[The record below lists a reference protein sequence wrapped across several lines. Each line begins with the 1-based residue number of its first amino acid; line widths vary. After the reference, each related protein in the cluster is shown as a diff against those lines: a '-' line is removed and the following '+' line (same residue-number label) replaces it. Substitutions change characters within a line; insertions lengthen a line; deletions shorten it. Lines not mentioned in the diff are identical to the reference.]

1 MKKLLSNQEKG
12 DSIETS
18 PGNLT
23 LEQFIQTLMLNGG
36 SEQTR
41 AKTREILS
49 RLFPNQV
56 QLDFTVAICTYNGE
70 RRLPDVLESLCWQL
84 NTQAISW
91 EVIVVDN
98 NSSDGTAQVVEDF
111 QAKWPAHST
120 LRYAFE
126 GRQGAG
132 FARHKA
138 VQIARSPLIGFL
150 DDDNLPTLTWVMA
163 AYRFGAERESVG
175 VYGSRIY
182 GDFEIT
188 PPENFERIS
197 GFLAITDRG
206 HEPRRYDPQ
215 KKVLPPG
222 AGMVVRRQAWLDYVP
237 TEQVLAGRIENREAG
252 EDLEAVLYIQ
262 RAGWEVWYNPH
273 MRLYHRIP
281 GTRLQRDY
289 LIRLCRGIGLS
300 RYHTRMLSCPT
311 WQRPAWFLAYLSN
324 DLRKLLR
331 HLIKYRGLIKTDV
344 VVACEMTL
352 YVYSLLSP
360 FYIWQRSFRRYWQQR
375 S

>member
-1 MKKLLSNQEKG
+1 
-12 DSIETS
+12 
-18 PGNLT
+18 
-23 LEQFIQTLMLNGG
+23 MLKAE
-36 SEQTR
+36 SAQAR
-41 AKTREILS
+41 SKTREILS
-49 RLFPNQV
+49 RLFPKQV

-70 RRLPDVLESLCWQL
+70 QRLPDVLENLCWQL
-84 NTQAISW
+84 NTHTIQW

-98 NSSDGTAQVVEDF
+98 NSSDGTAQVVKDF
-111 QAKWPAHST
+111 QARWPDHST

-138 VQIARSPLIGFL
+138 VQIARSPLVGFL
-150 DDDNLPTLTWVMA
+150 DDDNLPTMTWVVA
-163 AYRFGAERESVG
+163 AYRFGCEHTEAG

-206 HEPRRYDPQ
+206 HEPRRYPPQ

-222 AGMVVRRQAWLDYVP
+222 AGMVVRRQAWLDNVP

-281 GTRLQRDY
+281 GSRLQRDY

-311 WQRPAWFLAYLSN
+311 WQQPVWFFAYLSN
-324 DLRKLLR
+324 DVRKLLK
-331 HLIKYRGLIKTDV
+331 HLMKYRGTLKTDIV
-344 VVACEMTL
+344 AACEMTL

-360 FYIWQRSFRRYWQQR
+360 FYIWQRSFRRYWQRR